1 MLFGFSL
8 SEVQKFSYFFK
19 EFLCNLS
26 FMQDS
31 CYYRIG
37 AEIGQR
43 NDVRMWITSAHRSI
57 TEELSLLLES
67 TRITDTP
74 LVL

>member
-1 MLFGFSL
+1 
-8 SEVQKFSYFFK
+8 
-19 EFLCNLS
+19 
-26 FMQDS
+26 MQDS
-31 CYYRIG
+31 RYRRIV

-57 TEELSLLLES
+57 TEELFLLLEF

-74 LVL
+74 LVLWNENTNLVSFSRTDNGLVICHG